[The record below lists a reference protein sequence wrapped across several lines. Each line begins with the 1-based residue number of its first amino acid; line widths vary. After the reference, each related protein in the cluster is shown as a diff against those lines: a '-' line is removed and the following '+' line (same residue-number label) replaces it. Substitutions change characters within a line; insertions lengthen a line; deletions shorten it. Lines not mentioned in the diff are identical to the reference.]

1 MPKSRVSDL
10 YLLPAGVG
18 GRRGVDRMQDSQREK
33 ERDVYIWSDRQKEK
47 DKIDMR
53 QTG

>member
-10 YLLPAGVG
+10 YLLPRG
-18 GRRGVDRMQDSQREK
+18 GGGGGIDRIQDSQREK

-47 DKIDMR
+47 DKIDI
-53 QTG
+53 